1 MRRLLWLCLALA
13 AIGWLEFE
21 IFPGHTYLHSAT
33 QIYLPMLE
41 RIASPGY
48 LSRDLVAT
56 NPNLSYTIY
65 DEVTLFL
72 HRQAHLNFETALL
85 AQHFIFRLAAL
96 TGVFLLA

>member
-13 AIGWLEFE
+13 ALGWLEFE

-41 RIASPGY
+41 RMDAPGY

-56 NPNLSYTIY
+56 NPNLSPGRPST
-65 DEVTLFL
+65 
-72 HRQAHLNFETALL
+72 
-85 AQHFIFRLAAL
+85 
-96 TGVFLLA
+96 